1 MKIADLL
8 NDEAQMGS
16 RSVFDLPP
24 LKLNSQS
31 NAQASQ
37 GMATYV
43 RPSLSTISLSTSRDS
58 ASDSALSSRESF
70 MSRQQ
75 SESTLSSDLPTPTAG
90 KEATSTQPQPLPQ
103 PPPQPLPQP
112 PPRRDAHRLRHTLA
126 KPPKF
131 VPQPIIDSRYLADRK
146 MIKIAIRRKMV
157 TKKLNKPLLA
167 GSHSKLHLRSLEAG
181 LRIKLTLAP
190 SIELL
195 YRNLVPNVNV
205 RDIMIVGDSYCE
217 KSPQELN
224 TPLHSSEC
232 TLRHRKLLHRDTK
245 PEDSCLV
252 LKNVQLVDNNLVNLA
267 EFPRKVLQTF
277 RKGSASTVAKY
288 PIFNCLDTA
297 VHSLFGIDD
306 YTLVRATKSK
316 TDDPEGSTI
325 LKLEAA
331 RPGHL
336 WLIDDADFY
345 EEMLYSIGA
354 PNMTPSNLFIK
365 KILARPRYKADMK
378 IYMIPT
384 KSLTSLY
391 TDERM
396 LERDLI
402 NGVVDC
408 KAINARPLLTTFDY
422 RPVWKEIDDLVD
434 LNRTTDS

>member
-8 NDEAQMGS
+8 NNEAQTSS

-31 NAQASQ
+31 NAQAPQ
-37 GMATYV
+37 RMATYV

-58 ASDSALSSRESF
+58 ISDSAPSSRESY
-70 MSRQQ
+70 MSLQQ
-75 SESTLSSDLPTPTAG
+75 SESTLSSDLPTPTTG
-90 KEATSTQPQPLPQ
+90 KETISTQPPLPQ

-112 PPRRDAHRLRHTLA
+112 PPPPPPRRDTHRLQHASA

-131 VPQPIIDSRYLADRK
+131 VPQPIIDSKYLTNRK
-146 MIKIAIRRKMV
+146 IIKIAIRRKMV
-157 TKKLNKPLLA
+157 TKKLNKPLSA

-195 YRNLVPNVNV
+195 YRNLVPNINV
-205 RDIMIVGDSYCE
+205 RNIRIVGNSYRE
-217 KSPQELN
+217 KSLQELN
-224 TPLHSSEC
+224 TQLHSSEC
-232 TLRHRKLLHRDTK
+232 ALRHRKLLNRGMK

-267 EFPRKVLQTF
+267 EFPKKVLQTF

-297 VHSLFGIDD
+297 VHSLFGVDD
-306 YTLVRATKSK
+306 YTLVRVTKSK

-378 IYMIPT
+378 IYMVPT

-408 KAINARPLLTTFDY
+408 KAMDARPLLTTFDY
-422 RPVWKEIDDLVD
+422 RPVWKEIDDIV
-434 LNRTTDS
+434 NSTA